1 LPAVNAKRTYSLTEK
16 VVAGGERL
24 LAIRWLSHEEAL
36 KELE

>member
-1 LPAVNAKRTYSLTEK
+1 VNAKRTYSLTQK
-16 VVAGGERL
+16 VVASGGGRP